1 MSSLPS
7 DVIAAVAAGAA
18 SDAGG
23 LPVSLLGDFL
33 EVLGGAVTNG
43 RPLTSK
49 QLQSYRKH
57 ADEAARQGVALRA
70 LLDLYLS
77 SAWRLWRHLPVVADP
92 TDGAAVATAGEV
104 MLHAVDD
111 VAAELAEGFQL
122 ARRALVRAQ
131 ESARREFIDDLLT
144 GAADVASVVE
154 RADGFG
160 MDLSGPH
167 AVAVISADQPFGHA
181 VPIITELERAI
192 LGSKGDALA
201 LVAAKGGNLVVV
213 FPAPD
218 AEAIDHVLAQLTKTV
233 NARSGGRKQTPT
245 RKWQI
250 GAGQASAGA
259 DGVVT
264 SYAEALNALEL
275 AGRLGLTTPVIRS
288 RDLLV
293 YRVLLRDQAALTSLI
308 DGTLTPLLHARGGP
322 VPLMDTLLAYFDCG
336 GNSAQTARALHLSV
350 RTVTYRLN
358 RVHELTGHDPA
369 SPEGRLSLHLAV
381 LGARLLDWPA
391 SLP

>member
-1 MSSLPS
+1 VPSLPP
-7 DVIAAVAAGAA
+7 DVVAAVAAGAA
-18 SDAGG
+18 ADAGG
-23 LPVSLLGDFL
+23 LPVALLGDFL

-43 RPLTSK
+43 RPLSNK
-49 QLQSYRKH
+49 QLQSYRRH

-77 SAWRLWRHLPVVADP
+77 SAWRLWRHLPVVSDP
-92 TDGAAVATAGEV
+92 TDGPAIATAGEV

-144 GAADVASVVE
+144 GSADVASVVQ

-167 AVAVISADQPFGHA
+167 AVAVIRAERPFGHA

-201 LVAAKGGNLVVV
+201 LIAPKAGNLVAV

-218 AEAIDHVLAQLTKTV
+218 LPAVDHVLEQLSKTMSRRR
-233 NARSGGRKQTPT
+233 ATSLGM
-245 RKWQI
+245 WQI
-250 GAGQASAGA
+250 GAGQAGAGA

-275 AGRLGLTTPVIRS
+275 AGRLGLTTPVVHS

-293 YRVLLRDQAALTSLI
+293 YQVLLRDQAALRSLI

-322 VPLMDTLLAYFDCG
+322 GPLMETLLAYFDGG
-336 GNSAQTARALHLSV
+336 GNNAQTARSLHLSV
-350 RTVTYRLN
+350 RAVTYRLS